1 MPDFE
6 QAVDIRRLMAG
17 FPTGVS
23 IVTATDAD
31 GVQRGMTCTSLC
43 SVTLRPPTLLVCLRR
58 DSPTR
63 QAVCAV
69 RGLTVNLLHDRARS
83 VAEMFGAA
91 VPDRF
96 ERVPW
101 TQSERGGGA
110 HLIDAAHT
118 IADCAVAQAQDVG
131 DHTVVMA
138 EVVALHHMR
147 EPVPLLYGMRRYGA
161 WEDTAEDSLLRYDFI
176 S

>member
-1 MPDFE
+1 MAE
-6 QAVDIRRLMAG
+6 VSQAVDIRRLMAG

-23 IVTATDAD
+23 IVTATDVD
-31 GVQRGMTCTSLC
+31 GAPRGMTCTSLC
-43 SVTLRPPTLLVCLRR
+43 SVALSPPTLLVCLRR

-69 RGLTVNLLHDRARS
+69 RGLTVNLLHDGARS

-101 TQSERGGGA
+101 VRSEHGGGA
-110 HLIDAAHT
+110 HLIEAAHS
-118 IADCAVAQAQDVG
+118 IADCSVVHVHDVG
-131 DHTVVMA
+131 DHTVVIA
-138 EVVALHHMR
+138 EVVELRRLR

-161 WEDTAEDSLLRYDFI
+161 WGDTVEDSLLRYDFI
-176 S
+176 